1 MAFNYSPKTV
11 TDGLVFAVDAANKKS
26 YPGSG
31 TTWTDLAGSNNG
43 TLTNGPTF
51 DSGNGGYFDFDGTD
65 DNCVFSGD
73 AIPTNGEITISFWRS
88 GNASGQHSDLFAFTT
103 GTWREVGIHTPWETN
118 IVYWQC
124 GNNGTTGN
132 YNFDEISKTASSSE
146 YEGWSNWTFTK
157 NVSTGNMKIYLNGS
171 LWHSGTGKTKNIAAC
186 NSMYIGSYGSSYF
199 FSDKDYA
206 CFSIHN
212 KELTPTEI
220 TQNYNAL
227 KSRFGL

>member
-1 MAFNYSPKTV
+1 MSYKYGPSIV
-11 TDGLVFAVDAANKKS
+11 TDGLVFYVDAGNDKS

-31 TTWTDLAGSNNG
+31 TTWSDLIGGNDG

-51 DSGNGGYFDFDGTD
+51 DSANGGSIVFDGVND
-65 DNCVFSGD
+65 RCVFSGD

-88 GNASGQHSDLFAFTT
+88 GNASGYHSDLFAFTT
-103 GTWREVGIHTPWETN
+103 GTWREVGIHTPWQTN
-118 IVYWQC
+118 IVLWQC

-132 YNFDEISKTASSSE
+132 YNFDEIGKTASSSE

-186 NSMYIGSYGSSYF
+186 NSLYIGSYGNSLF

-212 KELTPTEI
+212 KELTPTEVL
-220 TQNYNAL
+220 QNYNAL
-227 KSRFGL
+227 KNRFI